1 MRAGLRIVKIILAA
15 AVLVTSALLVTGCWN
30 SRELNKLAIV
40 TAMAIDKTDKDEY
53 KLAFQVVMPG
63 ELSNS
68 VKGGGGGAPFSV
80 YTVKSKTLFEG
91 IRKASKQVPRQ
102 LFFSHIQVVILGE
115 RLAKSGIEEIFDFF
129 ERSHEVRLTSML
141 LVARGATPEKL
152 VSTLVPLAP
161 IQADALM
168 GSAEF
173 SSKIWSNTP
182 VIGIDDAIRKL
193 INPGVEPSI
202 SGLRLL
208 GNDQDVSSKSNLEK
222 TRPPYHLEVTGVA
235 MFRKGKLVGWLEND
249 KARGYMFVINRMH
262 STIMNLSCQ
271 DLQDGIA
278 LEVIKSKTKTDVSI
292 QNGVVKV
299 KINVMAEGNI
309 SEVKCGVPL
318 DDLEVLSKMEKEW
331 GDHTIADMKDA
342 IKNAQ
347 SLHTDVFGFGEVL
360 QRQHP
365 KQWRKVEKDWEDKF
379 TNAEVSIVFQG
390 QILRTGMRGKSLLE
404 KP

>member
-1 MRAGLRIVKIILAA
+1 M
-15 AVLVTSALLVTGCWN
+15 
-30 SRELNKLAIV
+30 LAIV

-53 KLAFQVVMPG
+53 TLAFQVVMPG

-115 RLAKSGIEEIFDFF
+115 RLAQSGIEEIFDFF

-161 IQADALM
+161 IQAEALM

-173 SSKIWSNTP
+173 TTKLWSSSP
-182 VIGIDDAIRKL
+182 AIGIDDAIRKL

-202 SGLRLL
+202 SGLRLF
-208 GNDQDVSSKSNLEK
+208 GDDQDVSSKSNLEK
-222 TRPPYHLEVTGVA
+222 TRPPYHLEITGVA
-235 MFRKGKLVGWLEND
+235 MFREGKLVGWLDNN
-249 KARGYMFVINRMH
+249 KARGYMFIINRIS
-262 STIMNLSCQ
+262 STVMNLSCQ
-271 DLQDGIA
+271 DMLEGLA
-278 LEVIKSKTKTDVSI
+278 LEVIKSKTKTDVSM
-292 QNGVVKV
+292 QNGRVKV
-299 KINVMAEGNI
+299 KINVMAEGNV

-318 DDLEVLSKMEKEW
+318 SDLEVLNKMEKEW
-331 GDHTIADMKDA
+331 GDAAIADMMGA
-342 IKNAQ
+342 IKSAQ
-347 SLHTDVFGFGEVL
+347 SLHADVFGFGEVL
-360 QRQHP
+360 QRRHP
-365 KQWRKVEKDWEDKF
+365 KQWRKVQDQWKDKF
-379 TNAEVSIVFQG
+379 TDAEVSITFQG